1 LENTM
6 PRSIPTRPTPAWRR
20 LPFVLGSLA
29 IGTLLLGLSV
39 SARAQAD
46 DTLYRAWGG
55 EAGIRAVMQ
64 DFVPRLVAHPRIGH
78 FFQGTNR
85 EHLTK
90 QLTAQLCQVAGGPC
104 VYEGADMKAA
114 HRDMGVGRG
123 DFNALVEALQQSME
137 AQRIPFGAQTAM
149 LARLAP
155 MHRDIVEP

>member
-1 LENTM
+1 MLRT
-6 PRSIPTRPTPAWRR
+6 IPTRSRPAWRR
-20 LPFVLGSLA
+20 APVALGSLA
-29 IGTLLLGLSV
+29 VALLMLGFSV
-39 SARAQAD
+39 SGRAQPAD